1 MSHLPYSAQPRRYE
15 RSRFPGDC
23 WTCGQK
29 YPEGSD
35 VLCLPEGY
43 EYPKGHAKAGK
54 RVGVYAH
61 HACGLPLVPTPP
73 KERETPIN
81 TTPTPSTPAPMTT
94 TTHHAHNGTP
104 QRAPAAPST
113 GGNALDALAQELASR
128 MGGLLP
134 PPAPSTDPAQVEEI
148 VRLVNA
154 PLESRLAAVEAR
166 PQYDSEAL
174 EMHARRAA
182 FDEARAALVEVTAR
196 AKGGPVALVG
206 EIPTPDPLYH
216 DASDTS
222 AEIRAM
228 LARQSHALVSGPSG
242 SGKTYPILQEC
253 ARAGRRAVLV
263 SCADGITYSALACRP
278 SQTTPSLE
286 YRYGPLP
293 LAMKAGAVLVL
304 DECDKLDPLLAALFH
319 APLEPDTT
327 RRTLYLPE
335 TGETI
340 TAAPGFQIVG
350 TCNGLR
356 DESGSYSSHRIDAA
370 FLTRCRGIA
379 ADYLSQSEEAALF
392 ERAGLDAARSRK
404 LAETLA
410 KLRAEH
416 LKGNLTIPPS
426 TRLGVQ
432 WLRMVLGRDDAGRAG
447 VDAIPPKTAWRLGI
461 LNLLTP
467 GQATNAAAIIKP
479 EDAGWK
485 VGAT

>member
-1 MSHLPYSAQPRRYE
+1 MTATETREYTASKY
-15 RSRFPGDC
+15 GGTC
-23 WTCGQK
+23 WTCGRA
-29 YPEGSD
+29 YPEGSHILSIHD
-35 VLCLPEGY
+35 GY
-43 EYPKGHAKAGK
+43 TYPPGHSKAGK
-54 RVGVYAH
+54 RVNVYAH
-61 HACGLPLVPTPP
+61 KACGLPAVPVHPSASEERSSVPAPAPFAAPLATPTLP
-73 KERETPIN
+73 L
-81 TTPTPSTPAPMTT
+81 TTPQPRSAPVAAPAASSALDML
-94 TTHHAHNGTP
+94 AAELQARLGP
-104 QRAPAAPST
+104 QRASIDPDEVRRIAEE
-113 GGNALDALAQELASR
+113 LDT
-128 MGGLLP
+128 P
-134 PPAPSTDPAQVEEI
+134 
-148 VRLVNA
+148 LV
-154 PLESRLAAVEAR
+154 SRLAAVEAR
-166 PQYDSEAL
+166 PQYDAAAL
-174 EMHARRAA
+174 ELHARRAA
-182 FDEARAALVEVTAR
+182 YDEARAALVEVNAR

-206 EIPTPDPLYH
+206 EIPTPDALYH

-228 LARQSHALVSGPSG
+228 LARHSHALVSGPSG

-293 LAMKAGAVLVL
+293 LAMKSGAVLVL

-340 TAAPGFQIVG
+340 TAAPGFQIIG

-410 KLRAEH
+410 HLRREH
-416 LKGNLTIPPS
+416 LRGNLTIPPS

-467 GQATNAAAIIKP
+467 GQATNAATIIKP
-479 EDAGWK
+479 DDAGWK
-485 VGAT
+485 VGAP